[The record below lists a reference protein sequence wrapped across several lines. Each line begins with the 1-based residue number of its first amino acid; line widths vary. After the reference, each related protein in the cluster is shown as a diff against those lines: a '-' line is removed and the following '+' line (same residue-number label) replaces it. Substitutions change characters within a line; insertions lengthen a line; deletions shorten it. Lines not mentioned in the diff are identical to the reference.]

1 MAITTPLIIKM
12 SSKDD
17 FVFSKSALMS
27 TKAGKE
33 ILKQALLRER
43 GYKQYNKYKLKYENE
58 FEDFTK
64 RFLLSLNRRI
74 ISDTSP
80 NSTLSQFSEEVG
92 SAEMELD
99 SSKIENIK
107 TRLSRPE
114 ILADR
119 VQRILDSNFVKM
131 TFPVFNALF
140 DGSVS
145 YFKEDLSN
153 ELRTSIIDGHII
165 AIDLSEPMDRIM
177 DKDEDLEYLDD
188 YRLMNPYILDIARE
202 KISQGGES
210 VLKAF
215 EEGFKDA
222 RIGQLIDHKLKM
234 KPESINDE
242 LMIGCY
248 KKYRSI
254 MGTAGRNMA
263 LNQTPLNE
271 IYHLGMSKASE
282 SVGCGNEMQD
292 AINEG
297 SIKIPSWPLYYSL
310 IANDVR
316 KGFQLT
322 LKKSEIYLDE
332 AKLALEFLPEEF
344 ELKPFLIFLFLTVSH
359 YNQYWYHDITKRDL
373 FKYFE
378 RTIHPLTRK
387 FI

>member
-1 MAITTPLIIKM
+1 M

-17 FVFSKSALMS
+17 FVFSKGALMS

-43 GYKQYNKYKLKYENE
+43 GYKQYNKYKLKYETE

-64 RFLLSLNRRI
+64 RFLLSLHQRI
-74 ISDTSP
+74 TSDTSP
-80 NSTLSQFSEEVG
+80 SSTLSKFAEEVG
-92 SAEMELD
+92 SQEMELD

-107 TRLSRPE
+107 NRLSRPE

-153 ELRTSIIDGHII
+153 DLRTSIIDGHII
-165 AIDLSEPMDRIM
+165 AIDLSEPMDRII
-177 DKDEDLEYLDD
+177 DKDEDIEYLDD

-202 KISQGGES
+202 KISQGGDS

-215 EEGFKDA
+215 EDGFKDA

-234 KPESINDE
+234 KPESITDE

-263 LNQTPLNE
+263 LNQTPLSE

-297 SIKIPSWPLYYSL
+297 AIKIPSWPLYYSL

-316 KGFQLT
+316 KGFELT

-344 ELKPFLIFLFLTVSH
+344 ELKPFLMFLFLTVNH

>member
-1 MAITTPLIIKM
+1 M

-33 ILKQALLRER
+33 ILKQVLLRER
-43 GYKQYNKYKLKYENE
+43 GYKQYNKYKLKYEME
-58 FEDFTK
+58 YEDFTK
-64 RFLLSLNRRI
+64 RFLLSLHRKI
-74 ISDTSP
+74 ISDQNPSNTV
-80 NSTLSQFSEEVG
+80 SQFAEEVN
-92 SAEMELD
+92 SKEMELD
-99 SSKIENIK
+99 PSITEDVK

-119 VQRILDSNFVKM
+119 VQRILNSNFVKM

-140 DGSVS
+140 DGSIS

-165 AIDLSEPMDRIM
+165 AIDLSEPMDRII

-202 KISQGGES
+202 KISQGGDS
-210 VLKAF
+210 VIKAF
-215 EEGFKDA
+215 EDGFKDA
-222 RIGQLIDHKLKM
+222 RIGQFIDNKLKN

-242 LMIGCY
+242 HMIGCY

-271 IYHLGMSKASE
+271 IYYLGMAKASE

-292 AINEG
+292 SINEG
-297 SIKIPSWPLYYSL
+297 AIKIPSWPLYYSL
-310 IANDVR
+310 IANNVK
-316 KGFQLT
+316 KGFELT
-322 LKKSEIYLDE
+322 LKKSEIYLNE
-332 AKLALEFLPEEF
+332 AKLSLEFLPNEF
-344 ELKPFLIFLFLTVSH
+344 ELKPFLEFLFLTVNH
-359 YNQYWYHDITKRDL
+359 YNQYWYNDIIKRDL

-378 RTIHPLTRK
+378 RTINPLTRK
-387 FI
+387 LL

>member
-1 MAITTPLIIKM
+1 
-12 SSKDD
+12 
-17 FVFSKSALMS
+17 
-27 TKAGKE
+27 
-33 ILKQALLRER
+33 
-43 GYKQYNKYKLKYENE
+43 
-58 FEDFTK
+58 
-64 RFLLSLNRRI
+64 
-74 ISDTSP
+74 
-80 NSTLSQFSEEVG
+80 
-92 SAEMELD
+92 
-99 SSKIENIK
+99 
-107 TRLSRPE
+107 
-114 ILADR
+114 
-119 VQRILDSNFVKM
+119 M

-215 EEGFKDA
+215 EDGFKDA

-234 KPESINDE
+234 KPESITDE
-242 LMIGCY
+242 LMIGSY

-263 LNQTPLNE
+263 LNQTPLSE
-271 IYHLGMSKASE
+271 IYHLGMAKASE

-316 KGFQLT
+316 KGFELT

-344 ELKPFLIFLFLTVSH
+344 ELKPFLMFLFLTVSH

>member
-1 MAITTPLIIKM
+1 M

-27 TKAGKE
+27 TKAGKD
-33 ILKQALLRER
+33 ILKQVLLRER
-43 GYKQYNKYKLKYENE
+43 GYKQYNKYKMKYEME

-64 RFLLSLNRRI
+64 RFLLSLHRRI

-80 NSTLSQFSEEVG
+80 SSTVSQFAEEVG
-92 SAEMELD
+92 SQDMELE
-99 SSKIENIK
+99 SAAKIEDIK
-107 TRLSRPE
+107 NRLSRPE

-119 VQRILDSNFVKM
+119 VQRILNSNFVKM

-140 DGSVS
+140 DGSVA
-145 YFKEDLSN
+145 YYKEDLSN

-177 DKDEDLEYLDD
+177 DKDEDVEYIDD

-202 KISQGGES
+202 KISQGGDS

-222 RIGQLIDHKLKM
+222 RIGQLIDHKLKI
-234 KPESINDE
+234 KPESITDE
-242 LMIGCY
+242 HMIGCY

-292 AINEG
+292 SINEG
-297 SIKIPSWPLYYSL
+297 AIKIPSWPLYYSL

-316 KGFQLT
+316 KGFELT

-344 ELKPFLIFLFLTVSH
+344 ELKPFLSFLFLTVNH

-387 FI
+387 LV

>member
-1 MAITTPLIIKM
+1 M

-17 FVFSKSALMS
+17 FVFSKGALMS

-43 GYKQYNKYKLKYENE
+43 GYKQYNKYKLKYETE

-64 RFLLSLNRRI
+64 RFLLSLHQRI
-74 ISDTSP
+74 TSDTSP
-80 NSTLSQFSEEVG
+80 SSTLSKFADEVG
-92 SAEMELD
+92 SQEMELD

-107 TRLSRPE
+107 NRLSRPE

-145 YFKEDLSN
+145 YFKEDISN

-177 DKDEDLEYLDD
+177 DKDEDIEYLDD

-202 KISQGGES
+202 KISQGGDS

-215 EEGFKDA
+215 EDGFKDA

-234 KPESINDE
+234 KPESITDE

-263 LNQTPLNE
+263 LNQTPLSE

-297 SIKIPSWPLYYSL
+297 AIKIPSWPLYYSL

-316 KGFQLT
+316 KGFELT

-344 ELKPFLIFLFLTVSH
+344 ELKPFLMFLFLTVNH

>member
-1 MAITTPLIIKM
+1 M

-17 FVFSKSALMS
+17 FVFSKGALMS

-33 ILKQALLRER
+33 ILKQAILRER
-43 GYKQYNKYKLKYENE
+43 GYKQYNKYKLKYETE
-58 FEDFTK
+58 FEGFTK
-64 RFLLSLNRRI
+64 LFILSLHRRI

-80 NSTLSQFSEEVG
+80 NSTVAQFAEEVG
-92 SAEMELD
+92 SHDMELD
-99 SSKIENIK
+99 SSKVEDIK

-145 YFKEDLSN
+145 YLKEDISN

-202 KISQGGES
+202 KISQGGDS

-215 EEGFKDA
+215 EDGFKDA

-234 KPESINDE
+234 KPESITDE

-263 LNQTPLNE
+263 LNQTPLSE

-297 SIKIPSWPLYYSL
+297 AIKIPSWPLYYSL

-316 KGFQLT
+316 KGFEIT

-344 ELKPFLIFLFLTVSH
+344 ELKPFLMFLFLTVSH

-387 FI
+387 FT

>member
-1 MAITTPLIIKM
+1 M

-17 FVFSKSALMS
+17 FVFSKGALMS

-43 GYKQYNKYKLKYENE
+43 GYKQYNKYKLKYETE

-64 RFLLSLNRRI
+64 RFLLSLHQRI
-74 ISDTSP
+74 TSDTSP
-80 NSTLSQFSEEVG
+80 SSTLSKFAEEVG
-92 SAEMELD
+92 SQEMELD

-107 TRLSRPE
+107 NRLSRPE
-114 ILADR
+114 ILANR

-145 YFKEDLSN
+145 YFKEDISN

-177 DKDEDLEYLDD
+177 DKDEDIEYLDD

-202 KISQGGES
+202 KISQGGDS

-215 EEGFKDA
+215 EDGFKDA

-234 KPESINDE
+234 KPESITDE

-263 LNQTPLNE
+263 LNQTPLSE

-297 SIKIPSWPLYYSL
+297 AIKIPSWPLYYSL

-316 KGFQLT
+316 KGFELT

-344 ELKPFLIFLFLTVSH
+344 ELRPFLLFLFLTVNH

>member
-1 MAITTPLIIKM
+1 
-12 SSKDD
+12 
-17 FVFSKSALMS
+17 
-27 TKAGKE
+27 
-33 ILKQALLRER
+33 
-43 GYKQYNKYKLKYENE
+43 
-58 FEDFTK
+58 
-64 RFLLSLNRRI
+64 
-74 ISDTSP
+74 
-80 NSTLSQFSEEVG
+80 
-92 SAEMELD
+92 
-99 SSKIENIK
+99 
-107 TRLSRPE
+107 
-114 ILADR
+114 
-119 VQRILDSNFVKM
+119 M

-140 DGSVS
+140 DGSVA
-145 YFKEDLSN
+145 YYKEDLSN

-177 DKDEDLEYLDD
+177 DKDEDIEYLDD

-202 KISQGGES
+202 KISQGGDS
-210 VLKAF
+210 VLRAF

-222 RIGQLIDHKLKM
+222 RIGQLIDHKLKI
-234 KPESINDE
+234 KPESITDE
-242 LMIGCY
+242 HMIGCY

-292 AINEG
+292 SINEG
-297 SIKIPSWPLYYSL
+297 AIKIPSWPLYYSL

-316 KGFQLT
+316 KGFELT
-322 LKKSEIYLDE
+322 LRKSEIYLDE

-344 ELKPFLIFLFLTVSH
+344 ELKPFLNFLFLTVNH
-359 YNQYWYHDITKRDL
+359 YNQFWYHDITKRDL

-387 FI
+387 LV

>member
-1 MAITTPLIIKM
+1 M

-17 FVFSKSALMS
+17 FVFSKGALMS

-33 ILKQALLRER
+33 ILKQAILRER
-43 GYKQYNKYKLKYENE
+43 GYKQYNKYKLKYETE
-58 FEDFTK
+58 FEGFTK
-64 RFLLSLNRRI
+64 RFLLSLHRRI

-80 NSTLSQFSEEVG
+80 NSTVAQFAEEVG
-92 SAEMELD
+92 SPDMELD
-99 SSKIENIK
+99 SSKVEDIK

-145 YFKEDLSN
+145 YLKEDISN

-165 AIDLSEPMDRIM
+165 AIDLSEPMDRII

-202 KISQGGES
+202 KISQGGDS

-215 EEGFKDA
+215 EDGFKDA

-234 KPESINDE
+234 KPESITDE

-263 LNQTPLNE
+263 LNQTPLSE

-310 IANDVR
+310 IANDVK
-316 KGFQLT
+316 KGFELT

-344 ELKPFLIFLFLTVSH
+344 ELKPFLNFLFLTVSH

>member
-1 MAITTPLIIKM
+1 M

-27 TKAGKE
+27 TKAGKD
-33 ILKQALLRER
+33 ILKQVLLRER
-43 GYKQYNKYKLKYENE
+43 GYKQYNKYKLKYEME
-58 FEDFTK
+58 IED
-64 RFLLSLNRRI
+64 
-74 ISDTSP
+74 
-80 NSTLSQFSEEVG
+80 
-92 SAEMELD
+92 
-99 SSKIENIK
+99 IK
-107 TRLSRPE
+107 NRLSRPE

-119 VQRILDSNFVKM
+119 VQRILNSNFVKM

-140 DGSVS
+140 DGSVA
-145 YFKEDLSN
+145 YYKEDLSN

-177 DKDEDLEYLDD
+177 DKDEDVEYLDD

-202 KISQGGES
+202 KISQGGDS

-222 RIGQLIDHKLKM
+222 RIGQVIDHKLKI
-234 KPESINDE
+234 KPESITDE
-242 LMIGCY
+242 HMIGCY

-292 AINEG
+292 SINEG
-297 SIKIPSWPLYYSL
+297 AIKIPSWPLYYSL

-316 KGFQLT
+316 KGFELT

-344 ELKPFLIFLFLTVSH
+344 ELKPFLTFLFLTVNH

-387 FI
+387 LV

>member
-1 MAITTPLIIKM
+1 M

-17 FVFSKSALMS
+17 FVFSKGALMS

-43 GYKQYNKYKLKYENE
+43 GYKQYNKYKLKYETE

-64 RFLLSLNRRI
+64 RFLLSLHQRI
-74 ISDTSP
+74 TSDTSP
-80 NSTLSQFSEEVG
+80 SSTLSKFADEVG
-92 SAEMELD
+92 SQEMELD

-107 TRLSRPE
+107 NRLSRPE

-145 YFKEDLSN
+145 YFKEDISN

-177 DKDEDLEYLDD
+177 DKDEDIEYLDD

-202 KISQGGES
+202 KISQGGDS

-215 EEGFKDA
+215 EDGFKDA

-234 KPESINDE
+234 KPESITDE

-263 LNQTPLNE
+263 LNQTPLSE

-297 SIKIPSWPLYYSL
+297 AIKIPSWPLYYSL

-316 KGFQLT
+316 KGFELT

-344 ELKPFLIFLFLTVSH
+344 ELKPFLMFLFLTVNH

-387 FI
+387 LV

>member
-1 MAITTPLIIKM
+1 
-12 SSKDD
+12 
-17 FVFSKSALMS
+17 
-27 TKAGKE
+27 
-33 ILKQALLRER
+33 
-43 GYKQYNKYKLKYENE
+43 
-58 FEDFTK
+58 
-64 RFLLSLNRRI
+64 
-74 ISDTSP
+74 
-80 NSTLSQFSEEVG
+80 
-92 SAEMELD
+92 MELE
-99 SSKIENIK
+99 SSSTIEDIK

-119 VQRILDSNFVKM
+119 VQRILNSNFVKM

-140 DGSVS
+140 DGSVA
-145 YFKEDLSN
+145 YFKEELSN

-177 DKDEDLEYLDD
+177 DKDEDVEYLDD
-188 YRLMNPYILDIARE
+188 YRLMNPYILEIARE
-202 KISQGGES
+202 KISQGGDS

-222 RIGQLIDHKLKM
+222 RIGQLIDQKLKM

-242 LMIGCY
+242 YMIGCY

-254 MGTAGRNMA
+254 MGTAGRNMS

-271 IYHLGMSKASE
+271 IYHLGMAKASE

-292 AINEG
+292 SINEG
-297 SIKIPSWPLYYSL
+297 AIKIPSWPLYYSL

-316 KGFQLT
+316 KGFELT
-322 LKKSEIYLDE
+322 LRKSEIYLDE

-344 ELKPFLIFLFLTVSH
+344 ELKPFLTFLFLTVNH

-387 FI
+387 LI

>member
-1 MAITTPLIIKM
+1 M

-17 FVFSKSALMS
+17 FVFSKGALMS

-43 GYKQYNKYKLKYENE
+43 GYKQYNKYKLKYETE

-64 RFLLSLNRRI
+64 RFLLSLHQRI
-74 ISDTSP
+74 TSDTSP
-80 NSTLSQFSEEVG
+80 SSTLTKFAEEVG
-92 SAEMELD
+92 SQEMELD

-107 TRLSRPE
+107 NRLSRPE

-145 YFKEDLSN
+145 YFKEDLSS

-165 AIDLSEPMDRIM
+165 AIDLSEPMDRII
-177 DKDEDLEYLDD
+177 DKDEDIEYLDD

-202 KISQGGES
+202 KISQGGDS

-215 EEGFKDA
+215 EDGFKDA

-234 KPESINDE
+234 KPESITDE

-263 LNQTPLNE
+263 LNQTPLSE

-297 SIKIPSWPLYYSL
+297 AIKIPSWPLYYSL

-316 KGFQLT
+316 KGFELT

-344 ELKPFLIFLFLTVSH
+344 ELKPFLMFLFLTVNH

>member
-1 MAITTPLIIKM
+1 M

-17 FVFSKSALMS
+17 FVFSKGALMS

-43 GYKQYNKYKLKYENE
+43 GYKQYNKYKLKYETE

-64 RFLLSLNRRI
+64 RFLLSLHQRI
-74 ISDTSP
+74 TSDTSP
-80 NSTLSQFSEEVG
+80 SSTLTKFAEEVG
-92 SAEMELD
+92 SQEMELD

-107 TRLSRPE
+107 NRLSRPE

-119 VQRILDSNFVKM
+119 VQSILDSNFVKM

-165 AIDLSEPMDRIM
+165 AIDLSEPMDRII
-177 DKDEDLEYLDD
+177 DKDEDIEYLDD

-202 KISQGGES
+202 KISQGGDS

-215 EEGFKDA
+215 EDGFKDA

-234 KPESINDE
+234 KPESITDE

-263 LNQTPLNE
+263 LNQTPLSE

-297 SIKIPSWPLYYSL
+297 AIKIPSWPLYYSL

-316 KGFQLT
+316 KGFELT

-344 ELKPFLIFLFLTVSH
+344 ELKPFLMFLFLTVNH